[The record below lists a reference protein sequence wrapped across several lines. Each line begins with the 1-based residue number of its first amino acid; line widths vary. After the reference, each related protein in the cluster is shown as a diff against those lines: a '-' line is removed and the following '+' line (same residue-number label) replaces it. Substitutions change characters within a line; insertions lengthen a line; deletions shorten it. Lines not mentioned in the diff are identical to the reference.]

1 MSRSPG
7 QNNRRPVAIIL
18 EDRPRRRIVYK
29 RGAAKGKNM
38 VKCERG
44 KVVSKKACATGMRVY
59 KHIQAWTRFFKTA
72 RKANKV
78 VPSVKKTSS
87 PKLHRGV

>member
-1 MSRSPG
+1 MSWSPG

-29 RGAAKGKNM
+29 KGTAKGKNM

-44 KVVSKKACATGMRVY
+44 KVVSKKAAAFHKRALRVRRVLRQ
-59 KHIQAWTRFFKTA
+59 HPQC
-72 RKANKV
+72 
-78 VPSVKKTSS
+78 
-87 PKLHRGV
+87 HRVRVHLLLRALLRDHPRG